1 MSRHWSILSNWMVNA
16 VTLAFAAPLI
26 FGVWYPY
33 PTLHV
38 LEMGRTLCTI
48 LGIQFLLAVAL
59 PILLI
64 KTNKTKKALAI
75 DWTLIIAI
83 QIAAFLLGFF
93 VLINGRPVAIV
104 FERDRFVVLQANEV
118 VWRSS
123 KGNDHC
129 AIQGSLRGPLLVAVD
144 LQNPKLSPTELIFQ
158 SLQGIEPSQREE
170 LWTDY
175 ASASKQALDAAKPA
189 TGLRPEDFEKFFL
202 KKINNPLT
210 AGMLADQIKFIPFT
224 STKNKEWIVFLDNS
238 GHAREY
244 APIDGFKQYNQ

>member
-1 MSRHWSILSNWMVNA
+1 MVNA

-123 KGNDHC
+123 KGNDHF

-144 LQNPKLSPTELIFQ
+144 LQNPNLSSAELIFQ

-175 ASASKQALDAAKPA
+175 ASVSKQVLDAAKPA
-189 TGLRPEDFEKFFL
+189 TDLRPEDFEKFFTKKNKIFIFIQNFFFAKGHINL
-202 KKINNPLT
+202 LKFNNIARHLLTSADEKDYGKKII
-210 AGMLADQIKFIPFT
+210 ADENQ
-224 STKNKEWIVFLDNS
+224 DN
-238 GHAREY
+238 R
-244 APIDGFKQYNQ
+244 